1 MKCFT
6 RSLALHAAGLFSDS
20 PGRKE
25 LDKQKYENENRS
37 FFLIGELHKHKMAG
51 GAWVGRWKPK
61 VDGAHAV
68 HTLSAIVA
76 QKTIAAREQQDM
88 DYAPFAAV
96 HELLKQAYPALFS
109 AAHAQAVADGS
120 LLILLPGAQKKR
132 PLLFLGHLDV
142 RPVEEDNLSLWEVPP
157 YSGNASKGY
166 VYGCGAWEGKGRII
180 ALCEAAESLLVNGW
194 QPSADI
200 WFAFSNDAQV
210 YGTSA
215 KQMCRI
221 LQSQGVE
228 PAFILDGGGAVEG
241 RFAKIGVAEKGYADI
256 TLTTTGNGGYAAK
269 PEYPIDLEKLF
280 AAGAYISKSKMKP
293 KLSPPVEWMLKALAP
308 HMPFFKR
315 FIFSR
320 PQLFLPILA
329 RMRRDKDIHP
339 TSFFST
345 IVPTQVKAGPA
356 PDMMARHHTLTY
368 HCRLLPGDTVEK
380 VIAQIRNAIG
390 ALEIRIAVQ
399 GAERPSGLSPA
410 QGATWEAMA
419 TAIQI
424 LFPDAVTIPCLV
436 EHTTDARCYE
446 ELGGNIYRF
455 SPFRMGQGDGPLP
468 VNERI
473 SLENLELGIQFYQ
486 QMLQA

>member
-1 MKCFT
+1 M
-6 RSLALHAAGLFSDS
+6 
-20 PGRKE
+20 
-25 LDKQKYENENRS
+25 
-37 FFLIGELHKHKMAG
+37 
-51 GAWVGRWKPK
+51 GRWKPK
-61 VDGAHAV
+61 VDGAHAA
-68 HTLSAIVA
+68 HALSAIVA
-76 QKTIAAREQQDM
+76 QRTIAAREQQDM

-96 HELLKQAYPALFS
+96 HELLKQSYPALFA

-142 RPVEEDNLSLWEVPP
+142 RAVEEDNLSLWEVPP
-157 YSGNASKGY
+157 FSGTVSKGY
-166 VYGCGAWEGKGRII
+166 VYGRGVWEGKGRII

-200 WFAFSNDAQV
+200 WFAFSHDAQV
-210 YGTSA
+210 YGPSA

-221 LQSQGVE
+221 LQSQGVD

-256 TLTTTGNGGYAAK
+256 VLSTTGNGGYAAR
-269 PEYPIDLEKLF
+269 PEYPLDLEKLLN
-280 AAGAYISKSKMKP
+280 AGARIAKSRSKP
-293 KLSPPVEWMLKALAP
+293 KLSPPIEWMLKALAP

-315 FIFSR
+315 FLFSR
-320 PQLFLPILA
+320 PQFFLPILA
-329 RMRRDKDIHP
+329 RMRQDKDIHF

-345 IVPTQVKAGPA
+345 IVPTQLKAGPA
-356 PDMMARHHTLTY
+356 PDMIARHHSLTY
-368 HCRLLPGDTVEK
+368 HCRLLPGDTVEM
-380 VIAQIRNAIG
+380 VIAHLRHAIKPG
-390 ALEIRIAVQ
+390 DIRIAVQ

-410 QGATWEAMA
+410 QGAAWEAMA

-424 LFPDAVTIPCLV
+424 LFPDALTIPYLV

-455 SPFRMGQGDGPLP
+455 SPFRKGEGDGPVP